1 MLFFDLKP
9 SGAVFQNQV
18 LYQSCIVVFKYN
30 DTVCNDIGT
39 GKVNSDPQVF
49 VQFIRVYFLNAYCN
63 LNIS

>member
-30 DTVCNDIGT
+30 DTICNDIGT
-39 GKVNSDPQVF
+39 GKANSDPQVF
-49 VQFIRVYFLNAYCN
+49 VQFIRVFFFNSCYSF
-63 LNIS
+63 NIS